1 MVHSV
6 STLKNLFSYTRRF
19 TNSAYV
25 FNRQYTTNL
34 TSSGSNVKELKS
46 KKLMIYEFGDP
57 ASVVK
62 MEEEKLRHPGTGEV
76 LIEMLVA
83 SMNPADMNTIQGTY
97 PIKPKL
103 PGVPGHEG
111 VGQVTIV
118 GNDVNDLAVGDFV
131 IPNIEN
137 FGTWRT
143 HIVVPVSSLLKVP
156 KNVPLVELSGIASNT
171 STAYRMLKDFVPLA
185 PGDCVV
191 QNGANSAVGQNVI
204 QFCKALGFKS
214 INIVRNRPDIDKL
227 KEYLTDLGA
236 TYVLTEE
243 ELRSTQL
250 FKSGEISSPKLALNC
265 VGGKSASEIMR
276 RLSQKGVVVT
286 YGGMSREPV
295 IIPTSLLIF
304 KDISAK
310 GFWMTRW
317 TKENRD
323 SEVRKH
329 MLTEIMNLM
338 ISGKLKAPVHSL
350 IPLSKYT
357 EALQNLTNP
366 KGFAGT
372 KYIIDF
378 R

>member
-1 MVHSV
+1 MTPTRL
-6 STLKNLFSYTRRF
+6 TLKSLFPCNARLINSPNFFLRSYT
-19 TNSAYV
+19 TAV
-25 FNRQYTTNL
+25 
-34 TSSGSNVKELKS
+34 KS

-57 ASVVK
+57 AKVVK
-62 MEEEKLRHPGTGEV
+62 LEEENLKPPGSNEV
-76 LIEMLVA
+76 LIEMIVA

-97 PIKPKL
+97 PIKPNL

-111 VGQVTIV
+111 VGKVIAI
-118 GNDVNDLAVGDFV
+118 GAGVNDFFAGDLV

-143 HIVVPVSSLLKVP
+143 HSVVPISSVLKVP
-156 KNVPLVELSGIASNT
+156 KNVPLIELSGISSNT
-171 STAYRMLKDFVPLA
+171 STAYRMLKDFVPLS
-185 PGDCVV
+185 PGDCVL
-191 QNGANSAVGQNVI
+191 QNGANSAAGQNVI
-204 QFCKALGFKS
+204 QFCKAWGYKS
-214 INIVRNRPDIDKL
+214 VNIVRNRPDIDKL
-227 KEYLTDLGA
+227 KSYLINLGA
-236 TYVLTEE
+236 THVLTEE

-250 FKSGEISSPKLALNC
+250 FKSGEIPSPKLALNC
-265 VGGKSASEIMR
+265 VGGKSASEVMR

-323 SEVRKH
+323 SEVRKY
-329 MLTEIMNLM
+329 MFSDIMNL
-338 ISGKLKAPVHSL
+338 IVAGKLKAPAHSL
-350 IPLSKYT
+350 IPLSKYA
-357 EALQNLTNP
+357 EALQNITNP
-366 KGFAGT
+366 KGFTGT

-378 R
+378 RLEKS

>member
-1 MVHSV
+1 M
-6 STLKNLFSYTRRF
+6 FFRSY
-19 TNSAYV
+19 N
-25 FNRQYTTNL
+25 TT
-34 TSSGSNVKELKS
+34 VKS
-46 KKLMIYEFGDP
+46 RKLMIYEFGDP
-57 ASVVK
+57 TKVVK
-62 MEEEKLRHPGTGEV
+62 LEEEDLKPPDSNEV
-76 LIEMLVA
+76 LIQMIVA

-111 VGQVTIV
+111 VGKVIAT
-118 GNDVNDLAVGDFV
+118 GANVNDFEVGDLV

-143 HIVVPVSSLLKVP
+143 HNVVPITSVLKVP
-156 KNVPLVELSGIASNT
+156 QSVPLVELSGISSNT
-171 STAYRMLKDFVPLA
+171 STAYRMLKDFVPLE
-185 PGDCVV
+185 PGDCVL
-191 QNGANSAVGQNVI
+191 QNGANSAAGQNVI
-204 QFCKALGFKS
+204 QFCKAWGYKS
-214 INIVRNRPDIDKL
+214 VNIVRNRPDIDKL
-227 KEYLTDLGA
+227 KSYLISIGA

-243 ELRSTQL
+243 ECRNTQL
-250 FKSGEISSPKLALNC
+250 FKSGEVPNPKLALNC
-265 VGGKSASEIMR
+265 VGGKSATEVMR
-276 RLSQKGVVVT
+276 RLNQKGVVVT

-329 MLTEIMNLM
+329 MLTDIMNLM
-338 ISGKLKAPVHSL
+338 VAGKLKAPAHSL
-350 IPLSKYT
+350 IPLSKYP
-357 EALQNLTNP
+357 EALQNITNP
-366 KGFAGT
+366 KGFTGT

-378 R
+378 RLA